1 MRWIF
6 PSTQQISSYPGL
18 TPFQAA
24 LLARRGIGPA
34 EAERFIRSGIED
46 MYDPRLMKGATAAAA
61 IISDTI
67 DRQVP
72 ITVYGDYD
80 CDGVTGTAL
89 LVESL
94 TKLGASVDWYINSRF
109 VEGFGMHPLGIEEIA
124 RRGTPRL
131 IISVDNG
138 ISAGD
143 AVRRAREL
151 GMQVVITDHHEPS
164 EELPPADVI
173 VNPKQA
179 GCAYPEKHL
188 AGVGVAFKVMQ
199 ILFQAA
205 GRPREILR
213 SLDLVAIGTVADV
226 MPVTGENRIFIKNGL
241 KLINWGNRTRIG
253 LQAIKDAANLKGD
266 VNAHYHLGFI
276 FGPMLNA
283 TGRID
288 GVPAAA
294 VELLL
299 TADRHRAAGLAAQ
312 LRKVNEERQELTR
325 RQTEV
330 ALTQA
335 QTKMQGTGAP
345 GFIVVYNPAFHEGIV
360 GLIAS
365 RLKEVYHRPVLALTD
380 SHEPGVLKGSVRSV
394 KGFSVKEHL
403 IDGCADLLLKG
414 GGHEMAAGCSLIKE
428 NLAALCCRLDAAV
441 HQAPADL
448 FVPSVGIDYVLE
460 PKEMDRGLV
469 TQIEEFAPYGA
480 GFPRPNFLLAPFWPE
495 QVRFVGRDGNHL
507 RLSGQ
512 GVIAIGFNQAEAF
525 RKANPQ
531 GTLALLGLPEI
542 NDYDRSVQF
551 RLRNAGWRNLADLPG
566 DIGFPE
572 DVEAAG

>member
-6 PSTQQISSYPGL
+6 PSTQQIPSYPGL

-46 MYDPRLMKGATAAAA
+46 MHDPRQLKGAAAAAA
-61 IISDTI
+61 IIGDAI
-67 DRQVP
+67 DQQVP

-109 VEGFGMHPLGIEEIA
+109 VEGFGMHPLGVEEIA

-151 GMQVVITDHHEPS
+151 GMQVVVTDHHEPG
-164 EELPPADVI
+164 EELPPADAI

-213 SLDLVAIGTVADV
+213 SLDLVALGTVADV

-241 KLINWGNRTRIG
+241 KLTNWGNRTRIG
-253 LQAIKDAANLKGD
+253 LQAIKDAADLKGE

-299 TADRHRAAGLAAQ
+299 TPDRSRAAGLAAQ

-325 RQTEV
+325 RQTEA
-330 ALTQA
+330 ALDQA
-335 QTKMQGTGAP
+335 RAQGEGSP
-345 GFIVVYNPAFHEGIV
+345 GFIVVYDPSFHEGIV

-365 RLKEVYHRPVLALTD
+365 RLKEAYHRPALALTD
-380 SHEPGVLKGSVRSV
+380 SHEAGVLKGSVRSV
-394 KGFSVKEHL
+394 KGFSVKDHL
-403 IDGCADLLLKG
+403 VDGCADLLLKG
-414 GGHEMAAGCSLIKE
+414 GGHEMAAGCSLAKE
-428 NLAALCCRLDAAV
+428 NLAALRRRLDAAV
-441 HQAPADL
+441 RQMPADL
-448 FVPSVGIDYVLE
+448 FVPTVDIDYVLG
-460 PKEMDRGLV
+460 PNKMDRALV
-469 TQIEEFAPYGA
+469 AQIEGFAPYGA
-480 GFPRPNFLLAPFWPE
+480 GFPRPNFLLAPFRPE
-495 QVRFVGRDGNHL
+495 QVRFMGRDGSHL

-512 GVIAIGFNQAEAF
+512 GVTAIGFNQAEAF
-525 RKANPQ
+525 RQANPQ
-531 GTLALLGLPEI
+531 GTLALLGLPEV
-542 NDYDRSVQF
+542 NDYDGSLQF
-551 RLRNAGWRNLADLPG
+551 RLRNEGWRDLADLSG
-566 DIGFPE
+566 DTGFPK